1 MLSEDHTVW
10 SLRYTEYTSFQ
21 FSILTIMTG
30 HVSYE
35 VSYVVES
42 QYDWVRPIL
51 LERMATHPRT
61 DSFTPVGQVP
71 LRLAGRLRTR
81 SRILSR
87 KIGLAQS
94 Y

>member
-1 MLSEDHTVW
+1 MKTILYGP
-10 SLRYTEYTSFQ
+10 YTIQNILQMKVFN
-21 FSILTIMTG
+21 SILTIMTG

-61 DSFTPVGQVP
+61 DSFTPVGQEP

>member
-1 MLSEDHTVW
+1 
-10 SLRYTEYTSFQ
+10 
-21 FSILTIMTG
+21 MTG